1 MCRCIELLHR
11 DFFSKTLITMA
22 QILFSLIII
31 MSSLLFGQRDIDV
44 SRQTSITRAIKAVS
58 PAVASINVT
67 QIQDVYSQFSRDPF
81 FDFFFPGRRPKREV
95 HSSGSGVVISPDG
108 YLLTNFHVV
117 ENATNVVVTLP
128 GGEEFEAEI
137 VGTDFITDLAL
148 LKLDGKYF
156 PYAKLGDSDGLIIGE
171 WVIALGNPFG
181 LFDIAKQPTAT
192 SGIIS
197 AVDMDFGFQS
207 GRIYKDMIQTD
218 AAINRG
224 NSGGPLVNALGEV
237 IGINTFIFTGSQF
250 AEGSIGIGFAI
261 SINIAKDIAE
271 ELKVT
276 GKVDRSFSTGLSV
289 ERLTPEVVSYLDVPF
304 NRGVIVVEV
313 ESESNAEKAGV
324 EVGDIIYAVNGTKIS
339 SSREILKIIKE
350 SDLRSGSQIKLQIYR
365 DGQKLTKN
373 LILAR
378 VD

>member
-1 MCRCIELLHR
+1 MARI
-11 DFFSKTLITMA
+11 FFKLIV
-22 QILFSLIII
+22 L
-31 MSSLLFGQRDIDV
+31 SSLLFGQWEINA
-44 SRQTSITRAIKAVS
+44 SRQTAITRAIKEVS
-58 PAVASINVT
+58 PAVASISVT
-67 QIQDVYSQFSRDPF
+67 QIQDVYSPFSRDPF
-81 FDFFFPGRRPKREV
+81 FEFFFPGRRPKREV

-108 YLLTNFHVV
+108 YVLTNYHVV
-117 ENATNVVVTLP
+117 ENATNVIVTVP

-137 VGTDFITDLAL
+137 VGTDFITDLTL
-148 LKLDGKYF
+148 LKLNGKYF
-156 PYAKLGDSDGLIIGE
+156 PYAKLGDSDELIIGE

-192 SGIIS
+192 AGIVS
-197 AVDMDFGFQS
+197 AIDMDFGFQS

-261 SINIAKDIAE
+261 PINIAKDIAD
-271 ELKVT
+271 ELKVS

-289 ERLTPEVVSYLDVPF
+289 ERLTPEVVSYLDIPF

-313 ESESNAEKAGV
+313 ENESNAEKAGV
-324 EVGDIIYAVNGTKIS
+324 QIGDIIYAVNGKKIS

-350 SDLRSGSQIKLQIYR
+350 SDLRSGNRIKLQIYR
-365 DGQKLTKN
+365 DGQKIIKN
-373 LILAR
+373 LILAQ